1 MTCNIDAKYIGFKIT
16 KEFIQ
21 SANSLFKFMTKLD
34 YLKQIIKDKAF
45 IPRYYEELIP
55 YLNLENF
62 EKIAFP
68 MTCFCDINIQK
79 IHYHCDFYGFMGL
92 GMDKNWGIK
101 NGIQPIHYI
110 NENSRL
116 VKELE
121 KLFVVDDDVKNE
133 CILEPYKDYLLEHV
147 LFIKPIEGKMLVEG
161 EYKDKN
167 FHDEREWRYVPNI
180 ETECELPEVLSYKSF
195 MNVNAYKR
203 YSDAIY
209 EYQNLW
215 LKFTY
220 DDIKYIFVKDNND
233 RNELIIFIIDLDI
246 NDMEKYILI
255 SKIITLD
262 IIRRDI

>member
-1 MTCNIDAKYIGFKIT
+1 
-16 KEFIQ
+16 
-21 SANSLFKFMTKLD
+21 
-34 YLKQIIKDKAF
+34 
-45 IPRYYEELIP
+45 
-55 YLNLENF
+55 
-62 EKIAFP
+62 
-68 MTCFCDINIQK
+68 
-79 IHYHCDFYGFMGL
+79 
-92 GMDKNWGIK
+92 
-101 NGIQPIHYI
+101 
-110 NENSRL
+110 
-116 VKELE
+116 
-121 KLFVVDDDVKNE
+121 
-133 CILEPYKDYLLEHV
+133 
-147 LFIKPIEGKMLVEG
+147 
-161 EYKDKN
+161 
-167 FHDEREWRYVPNI
+167 
-180 ETECELPEVLSYKSF
+180 